1 MSTYSILRNA
11 NVETVEKQGNL
22 KTDKILSTLLWKS
35 ACSDTHYTYIIP
47 SHHTKYKQKSY
58 IVAISFIDGGNRSTG
73 RKPPTC
79 RQSLLFLFF
88 YIIMH

>member
-11 NVETVEKQGNL
+11 NVETVEKQGNV

-47 SHHTKYKQKSY
+47 SHHTKYKQKWSICPY
-58 IVAISFIDGGNRSTG
+58 FVY
-73 RKPPTC
+73 
-79 RQSLLFLFF
+79 LLLRLI
-88 YIIMH
+88 Y